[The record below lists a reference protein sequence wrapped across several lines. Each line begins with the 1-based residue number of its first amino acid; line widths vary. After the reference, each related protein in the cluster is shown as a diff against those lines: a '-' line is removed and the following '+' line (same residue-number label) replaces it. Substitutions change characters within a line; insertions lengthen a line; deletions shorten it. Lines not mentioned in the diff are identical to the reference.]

1 MNKFTIGLLAASAL
15 CSAGLAVTTVPAAAQ
30 YRGDSNFSVSLG
42 DVAFAYSDGYYDNER
57 RWHSWRDDDERI
69 WYEQNHGPSYY
80 QMGRNDER
88 DQFRRD
94 WRDGRRDSWRN
105 SGGDSNFSISLGN
118 VAFGYSDGYYDN
130 NRGWHSWRDDD
141 ERIWYQSN
149 YRPTYYHY
157 SRYNDRHQWRRDW
170 RDGRRNNWRND
181 GEVGFSVSLGNVAF
195 GYSDG
200 YYDNNRRWHR
210 WRNVNQRNW
219 YRQHHGKTYYQMR
232 RYRDLDRFRRDW
244 RDGRRNDWQV
254 VGNSNFSISLGNVVF
269 GYSDGYYDNNRR
281 WHTWRNDNER
291 NWYRQNHGQT
301 YYQLSRDRDRD
312 RYRRDWW
319 EGRRNDWREDGASSF
334 SISLGNVVFGYS
346 DGYYDNNRR
355 WHTWRNDNER
365 NWYQQNHGQRYFQ
378 MSRDGDRDRNRRDW
392 RDGRRD
398 TWSDDRV
405 PD

>member
-42 DVAFAYSDGYYDNER
+42 DVAFGYSDGYYDNER

-69 WYEQNHGPSYY
+69 WYEQNHGPTYY

-105 SGGDSNFSISLGN
+105 SG
-118 VAFGYSDGYYDN
+118 
-130 NRGWHSWRDDD
+130 RD
-141 ERIWYQSN
+141 
-149 YRPTYYHY
+149 
-157 SRYNDRHQWRRDW
+157 
-170 RDGRRNNWRND
+170 
-181 GEVGFSVSLGNVAF
+181 
-195 GYSDG
+195 
-200 YYDNNRRWHR
+200 
-210 WRNVNQRNW
+210 
-219 YRQHHGKTYYQMR
+219 
-232 RYRDLDRFRRDW
+232 
-244 RDGRRNDWQV
+244 
-254 VGNSNFSISLGNVVF
+254 SNFSISLGNVVF
-269 GYSDGYYDNNRR
+269 GYSDGYYDNNRC
-281 WHTWRNDNER
+281 
-291 NWYRQNHGQT
+291 
-301 YYQLSRDRDRD
+301 
-312 RYRRDWW
+312 
-319 EGRRNDWREDGASSF
+319 
-334 SISLGNVVFGYS
+334 
-346 DGYYDNNRR
+346 